1 MKTLSLLTLLLV
13 GLCSTAIAADSD
25 LEKSLTSKYK
35 DQVLILRHPIDSNSQ
50 RYNSGGELLSG
61 GKEAPW
67 TVAAAIEINEIHI
80 TPDKLIIDGKR
91 RVYGFD
97 SRQNRL
103 LPVKVKDKDKPRV
116 KLEISLD
123 SPLVSVDQVETILH
137 RIFANNA
144 GELTESVPV
153 YWRSFLAK
161 QYGVPNPDA
170 SQTVAQ
176 DSGGS
181 NSAARDELN
190 VVKLDPK
197 TIKPPRPVSTPD
209 PSYSEVAKHLQFEGT
224 MVLSAIVDVTG
235 KVRQVRIVR
244 PVGFGLDEKGIEAVQ
259 NWKFK
264 PATHDGK
271 PVAVE
276 RKPVAVEIG
285 LEISFN
291 LY

>member
-1 MKTLSLLTLLLV
+1 MT
-13 GLCSTAIAADSD
+13 
-25 LEKSLTSKYK
+25 
-35 DQVLILRHPIDSNSQ
+35 
-50 RYNSGGELLSG
+50 
-61 GKEAPW
+61 
-67 TVAAAIEINEIHI
+67 
-80 TPDKLIIDGKR
+80 
-91 RVYGFD
+91 
-97 SRQNRL
+97 
-103 LPVKVKDKDKPRV
+103 
-116 KLEISLD
+116 LEISLD
-123 SPLVSVDQVETILH
+123 SPLVSVEQVETVLH

-209 PSYSEVAKHLQFEGT
+209 PSYSEVAKHLQFKGT
-224 MVLSAIVDVTG
+224 MVLTGIIDATG

-264 PATHDGK
+264 PAIHDGK

-276 RKPVAVEIG
+276 MG

>member
-1 MKTLSLLTLLLV
+1 MKIIVAGLLSLCT
-13 GLCSTAIAADSD
+13 LCSNVAAQDTA
-25 LEKSLTSKYK
+25 LESTLTKTFEHSIL
-35 DQVLILRHPIDSNSQ
+35 VLHHPVDGSSQ
-50 RYNSGGELLSG
+50 RYSSSGELLSG
-61 GKEAPW
+61 GKEGPW
-67 TVAAAIEINEIHI
+67 TVDAAIEINEIHL

-97 SRQNRL
+97 YRQNRL

-116 KLEISLD
+116 TLEISLD
-123 SPLVSVDQVETILH
+123 SPLGSAEQAETILH
-137 RIFANNA
+137 HIFANNA
-144 GELTESVPV
+144 GGLAQSVPA

-161 QYGVPNPDA
+161 QYGEPKPDA
-170 SQTVAQ
+170 SQSLVGHPGA
-176 DSGGS
+176 S
-181 NSAARDELN
+181 NSANDELN
-190 VVKLDPK
+190 IVKLDPK
-197 TIKPPRPVSTPD
+197 TIKPPKPVNTPD
-209 PSYSEVAKHLQFEGT
+209 PNYSEVAKHLQFEGT
-224 MVLSAIVDVTG
+224 MVLSAIIDVTG

-244 PVGFGLDEKGIEAVQ
+244 PVGYGLDEKGIEAVQ

-276 RKPVAVEIG
+276 MG

>member
-61 GKEAPW
+61 GKEGPW
-67 TVAAAIEINEIHI
+67 TVNAAIEINEIHV
-80 TPDKLIIDGKR
+80 TQDKLIIDGKR

-103 LPVKVKDKDKPRV
+103 LPVKVKERDKPRV
-116 KLEISLD
+116 TLEISLD
-123 SPLVSVDQVETILH
+123 SPLVSVEQVETVLH

-209 PSYSEVAKHLQFEGT
+209 PSYSEVAKHLQFKGT
-224 MVLSAIVDVTG
+224 MVLTGIIDATG

-244 PVGFGLDEKGIEAVQ
+244 PVGFGLDEKGIEAVHS
-259 NWKFK
+259 WKFK

-276 RKPVAVEIG
+276 MG